1 MPRKS
6 PDEEWDPDA
15 YEAEQYQRERAARLR
30 REAEAGLWRAAWA
43 KERAK
48 PILQRRFFSFA
59 EIAEQLSQNPRT
71 LETNPGLR
79 ERIIED
85 LTRSAQNRR
94 FAAREVVALTSDRPV
109 FRAFKL
115 KPGEI
120 LVPDD
125 GEVLALRR
133 EAGRRY
139 VQARL
144 KLPGAA
150 SLLRE
155 WFDIPAAPR
164 RRGLMRKRQQSQN
177 ETTPASRMIPT
188 SARRSIAL

>member
-85 LTRSAQNRR
+85 LTRSRAEPAICRSR
-94 FAAREVVALTSDRPV
+94 GCRPNQRSAC
-109 FRAFKL
+109 F
-115 KPGEI
+115 PGI
-120 LVPDD
+120 
-125 GEVLALRR
+125 
-133 EAGRRY
+133 
-139 VQARL
+139 
-144 KLPGAA
+144 
-150 SLLRE
+150 
-155 WFDIPAAPR
+155 
-164 RRGLMRKRQQSQN
+164 
-177 ETTPASRMIPT
+177 
-188 SARRSIAL
+188 